1 MEAETKTV
9 IKNIAQI
16 QVEALTHISKNLE
29 DTDHYLLKKLLQI
42 EEGEIRGV
50 LDNMIKLYSNMI
62 EYPQLIKT
70 LTEYQLYVC
79 SHILWKMEEEWIT
92 DNSQGVLGAWAI
104 IQKYTNVLHPELTLL
119 KL

>member
-1 MEAETKTV
+1 MDAETKKV

-16 QVEALTHISKNLE
+16 QVEALTHISNNLE
-29 DTDHYLLKKLLQI
+29 DTDYYLLKKLLQI
-42 EEGEIRGV
+42 KDEETKEV
-50 LDNMIKLYSNMI
+50 LDNMIKLYKDME

-70 LTEYQLYVC
+70 LTEYQLFIC

-104 IQKYTNVLHPELTLL
+104 IQKANLKFHPELTLL
-119 KL
+119 KF